1 MDFLYDI
8 FNNPILLL
16 EVSVILTVFFIQIWF
31 FIQAKGEAEKLSSIF
46 DQKLLILD
54 DEHTEATVNNLPNR
68 LILLSSDSK
77 NEINRRIKE
86 SVNQYLIN
94 NHGASINYSII
105 KDIVDRE
112 VDGKD
117 EQVSN
122 LIPLPL
128 YLGLAATIVGI
139 IFGLFAM
146 PELGG
151 SGSLDGI
158 DQLMN
163 GIKIAMFASLS
174 GLVWTITLT
183 AYIYNNAKQKLLT
196 EKNLQLNYLQEKLL
210 PIIFKDEDGGV
221 LGLKRSIDDFSRS
234 SNSIV
239 TEINSVATKL
249 ESNIASQHST
259 LDKIEQLNI
268 THLSKVNVELFDR
281 IEKNM
286 ESFNK
291 FSEFVGQLSVISEN
305 LKSFSNKTASIDSVA
320 QKIDSN
326 LEESL
331 QLTRF
336 LTTHFEDMEKMGDVA
351 LMSFDL
357 SEKRFNKAIDKLTET
372 TAEKIEGVKNV
383 SDEIEYNFNKVYEK
397 LFDRMDQIAKLHIE
411 EFSKA
416 YSESLPRFQKLEH
429 LDELQEIKLQIVQA
443 FYGINAEGVNDSN
456 TNRIESAN
464 QKLTEIASLL
474 QEMERNT
481 RSLNGRVGFKSIL
494 LKIQQ
499 VIKKYASKITGK

>member
-1 MDFLYDI
+1 
-8 FNNPILLL
+8 
-16 EVSVILTVFFIQIWF
+16 
-31 FIQAKGEAEKLSSIF
+31 
-46 DQKLLILD
+46 
-54 DEHTEATVNNLPNR
+54 
-68 LILLSSDSK
+68 
-77 NEINRRIKE
+77 
-86 SVNQYLIN
+86 
-94 NHGASINYSII
+94 
-105 KDIVDRE
+105 
-112 VDGKD
+112 
-117 EQVSN
+117 
-122 LIPLPL
+122 
-128 YLGLAATIVGI
+128 
-139 IFGLFAM
+139 
-146 PELGG
+146 
-151 SGSLDGI
+151 
-158 DQLMN
+158 
-163 GIKIAMFASLS
+163 
-174 GLVWTITLT
+174 
-183 AYIYNNAKQKLLT
+183 
-196 EKNLQLNYLQEKLL
+196 
-210 PIIFKDEDGGV
+210 
-221 LGLKRSIDDFSRS
+221 
-234 SNSIV
+234 
-239 TEINSVATKL
+239 
-249 ESNIASQHST
+249 
-259 LDKIEQLNI
+259 
-268 THLSKVNVELFDR
+268 
-281 IEKNM
+281 
-286 ESFNK
+286 
-291 FSEFVGQLSVISEN
+291 
-305 LKSFSNKTASIDSVA
+305 VA